1 MTQHGLVPA
10 SDAIAVITSSGVR
23 NAVLDRTV
31 IWLAALFMVMV
42 LMSAYL
48 GWSATATTNEI
59 YAQASVALKAEGR
72 PVPPNPTIND
82 SPLAM
87 LRNMTTYM
95 SLLGALVAIVLG
107 HQMIIDDRRSG
118 VFPLL
123 ASRPFSRMSYAAA
136 KLLALFLT
144 LLGLLVVAALTNAL
158 TMLVLAGARTT
169 AADWLG
175 LLAFY
180 GISGLYLLL
189 FGLGAMAAAAL
200 FRSETMALLVPI
212 TVWMALLFILPQVA
226 ANINPM
232 AALNP
237 VKAMV
242 APPGGAFFAAAGP
255 LLAPVSFTST
265 YRDLTATILGFA
277 PADIAGLGTAG
288 GMLSLVIA
296 DVVLAFATVFSL
308 LRLDPTRS
316 DTSE

>member
-1 MTQHGLVPA
+1 MTQQGLVPA
-10 SDAIAVITSSGVR
+10 SAAIAAITSSGIR

-31 IWLAALFMVMV
+31 VWLAALFMVMV

-59 YAQASVALKAEGR
+59 YAQAAVALKAEGR
-72 PVPPNPTIND
+72 PVPPNPTVSD

-123 ASRPFSRMSYAAA
+123 ASRPFSRSSYAFA
-136 KLLALFLT
+136 KLAALFLT
-144 LLGLLVVAALTNAL
+144 LLGLLALALLTNAV
-158 TMLVLAGARTT
+158 TMFALAGARTS
-169 AADWLG
+169 ASDWLG
-175 LLAFY
+175 LLNFY

-189 FGLGAMAAAAL
+189 FGLGAMAAASL
-200 FRSETMALLVPI
+200 FRSETMALLAPI
-212 TVWMALLFILPQVA
+212 TIWMALLFVLPQVA

-242 APPGGAFFAAAGP
+242 APPGGSFFAVAGP
-255 LLAPVSFTST
+255 LLAPMSFTST

-277 PADIAGLGTAG
+277 PADVAGLGTAG
-288 GMLSLVIA
+288 GMLSLLIA
-296 DVVLAFATVFSL
+296 DVFLAAATVLSL